1 MEGTLTLVC
10 LNRHL
15 FTSPGEVRQESLS
28 WFLSNNF
35 LKSLKI
41 RAVVLGG
48 IVHFKMFYMY
58 LCVYVCVSMPWHVCG
73 GQRATCGSRFS
84 PFSMWVL
91 RSKLRFFLMPT
102 SDALSSEASCPS
114 KSTRSKGFF
123 ILFLTIWRHACMRTW
138 DPVPEEARGFRSC
151 APRVSDG
158 CEPSTV
164 WVLNGSWTALQSTPS
179 RKQYRSETDD

>member
-84 PFSMWVL
+84 PFSM
-91 RSKLRFFLMPT
+91 
-102 SDALSSEASCPS
+102 LSSEKQTQVFPYAHLWCFVLWSLLPIQKYTFKRFLYIISNYMKACVYAHMRPS
-114 KSTRSKGFF
+114 
-123 ILFLTIWRHACMRTW
+123 
-138 DPVPEEARGFRSC
+138 ARGGQRF
-151 APRVSDG
+151 
-158 CEPSTV
+158 
-164 WVLNGSWTALQSTPS
+164 
-179 RKQYRSETDD
+179 